1 MDRVDRRPV
10 GLIQEALAAAMD
22 KGTLEMIRVR
32 TMTQADIDDCGRICY
47 EAFYAIATRH
57 DFPPDFP
64 SIRPAREL
72 VATLQSHPDFFSVVV
87 ESDDRIVGS
96 NFLDERSAIFSVG
109 PVTVAPDV
117 HDAGIGRTLMQ
128 AVLDRSV
135 ERQALG
141 VRLVQ
146 VAYNT
151 RSMSLYTKLGFAT
164 REPLAAIQ
172 GKPLLM
178 LLKGFDVRGAVAADM
193 DECNRLCSQVHGHDR
208 GGELRDAI
216 ALGSARVV
224 ERGGRITA
232 YTTGIGIFGHS
243 VAVSNEDLIALIASA
258 EQFSGNGFLVPL
270 RNDELLR
277 WCFEQRLRMVYMLNL
292 MALGFYQEPRG
303 PFLASIGY

>member
-1 MDRVDRRPV
+1 
-10 GLIQEALAAAMD
+10 
-22 KGTLEMIRVR
+22 MIRLR
-32 TMTQADIDDCGRICY
+32 SMTHADIDDCARICY

-64 SIRPAREL
+64 SVQPAREL
-72 VATLQSHPDFFSVVV
+72 VAALQSHPDFFSVVA
-87 ESDDRIVGS
+87 ESDGRIVGS
-96 NFLDERSAIFSVG
+96 NFLDERSAIFAVG
-109 PVTVAPDV
+109 PVTVDPDAR
-117 HDAGIGRTLMQ
+117 DRGIGRSLMQ

-135 ERQALG
+135 EREASG

-164 REPLAAIQ
+164 REPLAAIL
-172 GKPLLM
+172 GEPLL
-178 LLKGFDVRGAVAADM
+178 KRFNGFDVRAAAAADM

-216 ALGSARVV
+216 ALGSAKVV
-224 ERGGRITA
+224 ERRGRITA
-232 YTTGIGIFGHS
+232 YTTGIGLFGHS
-243 VAVSNEDLIALIASA
+243 VAVSNEDLMALIASA
-258 EQFSGNGFLVPL
+258 EEISGNGFLVPL
-270 RNDELLR
+270 RNAELLR

-303 PFLASIGY
+303 PFLSSIGY

>member
-1 MDRVDRRPV
+1 
-10 GLIQEALAAAMD
+10 
-22 KGTLEMIRVR
+22 MIRLR
-32 TMTQADIDDCGRICY
+32 TMTLADVDDCARICY

-64 SIRPAREL
+64 SVERAREL
-72 VATLQSHPDFFSVVV
+72 IAALQSHPDFFSVVA
-87 ESDDRIVGS
+87 ESDGRIVGS
-96 NFLDERSAIFSVG
+96 NFLDERSAIFAVG
-109 PVTVAPDV
+109 PVTVDPDAR
-117 HDAGIGRTLMQ
+117 DRGIGRSLMQ

-135 ERQALG
+135 EREASG

-164 REPLAAIQ
+164 REPLAAIL
-172 GKPLLM
+172 GEPLL
-178 LLKGFDVRGAVAADM
+178 KRFNGFDVRAAAAADM

-303 PFLASIGY
+303 AFLSSIGY